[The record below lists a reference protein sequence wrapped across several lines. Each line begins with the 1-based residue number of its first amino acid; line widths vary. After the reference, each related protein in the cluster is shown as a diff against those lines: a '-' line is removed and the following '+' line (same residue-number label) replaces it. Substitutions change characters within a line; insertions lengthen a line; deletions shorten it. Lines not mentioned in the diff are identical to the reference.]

1 MGLVTTF
8 PTLGLTKGS
17 QQHPTSSGQ
26 SHGVVTK
33 IIRMYTL
40 SKKKSLV
47 RSDNITDL
55 NTHNKTSPT
64 ILQISTTTRQK
75 TEFIQHTPST
85 GVASDLVETR
95 ENESKIGNLL
105 FGRTT
110 DSPINQSVSPFF
122 DSKYS
127 PGIVPSTRSKFIN
140 KEHSSTNYVVPSSKT
155 LYLVSTADGR
165 DLLSTKSNVDVVD
178 SSMSAENNYIPDSS
192 STETL
197 LLKSTLP
204 VLKLDPITTDTLN
217 GLSLTLLCII
227 GVLFLLVCSLIVLAV
242 VQKMKIK
249 RLSTA
254 RKQRERYNPI
264 AEMVDWKS
272 ENHPYLDLK
281 QSHITTD
288 KTKNLPNDYMYSFIE
303 ECNKDAKQLNVL
315 QLQAEAKRR
324 SFSPDDLTELQEKAD
339 YIEMLPDRISYCQDT
354 TTFQGNSSNSCYSQI
369 IKKRDD
375 KIVNTET
382 ESIRMSLKQGSSE
395 AFVTPS
401 IYSTSVLS
409 GNDDENSGLSRS
421 VSSET
426 GNVSVSKCEIIMVGK
441 FDNDVYEDLPI

>member
-1 MGLVTTF
+1 MKYKQVPPTLKSTTVAFTNIGNFSSKDHDDGSTHKVPHRSTIARSPPHTTMGLVTTF

-40 SKKKSLV
+40 SKKSLV

-55 NTHNKTSPT
+55 NTHHKTSPT

-140 KEHSSTNYVVPSSKT
+140 KEHSSTNYVVPSSET
-155 LYLVSTADGR
+155 SYLVSTADSR
-165 DLLSTKSNVDVVD
+165 DLLSTKSNVNVVD
-178 SSMSAENNYIPDSS
+178 SLMSTENKYIPDSS
-192 STETL
+192 STETWP
-197 LLKSTLP
+197 LKSTLP

-217 GLSLTLLCII
+217 G
-227 GVLFLLVCSLIVLAV
+227 IV
-242 VQKMKIK
+242 
-249 RLSTA
+249 
-254 RKQRERYNPI
+254 
-264 AEMVDWKS
+264 
-272 ENHPYLDLK
+272 
-281 QSHITTD
+281 ITFMYS
-288 KTKNLPNDYMYSFIE
+288 LPNL
-303 ECNKDAKQLNVL
+303 K
-315 QLQAEAKRR
+315 
-324 SFSPDDLTELQEKAD
+324 PEL
-339 YIEMLPDRISYCQDT
+339 
-354 TTFQGNSSNSCYSQI
+354 
-369 IKKRDD
+369 
-375 KIVNTET
+375 
-382 ESIRMSLKQGSSE
+382 
-395 AFVTPS
+395 
-401 IYSTSVLS
+401 
-409 GNDDENSGLSRS
+409 
-421 VSSET
+421 
-426 GNVSVSKCEIIMVGK
+426 
-441 FDNDVYEDLPI
+441 